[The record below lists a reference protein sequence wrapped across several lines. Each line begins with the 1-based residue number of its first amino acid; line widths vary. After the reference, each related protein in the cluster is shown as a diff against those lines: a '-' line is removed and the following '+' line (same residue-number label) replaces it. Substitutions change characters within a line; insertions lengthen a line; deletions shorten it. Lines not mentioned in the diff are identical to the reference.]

1 MDPISHH
8 TQQSTQKSK
17 WNKDLNI
24 GSKTVKFLKENLRE
38 KLYDISLDIDFMAMT
53 AKAQATQTK

>member
-53 AKAQATQTK
+53 AKAQATQTN